1 MSEFIVLLTKKLGII
16 REFCLIRILYEFGVE
31 NFFKKP
37 KLIKLLI
44 HVRSLIDEQD
54 LSNWIV

>member
-1 MSEFIVLLTKKLGII
+1 MPESIAFLKKKLGII
-16 REFCLIRILYEFGVE
+16 REFCLIRILYGFGVE